1 MHMNNAQEGYQDN
14 HIPHQGLQSCEQ
26 KPLSN
31 HFDDRMDQLI
41 EIAEQLILTK
51 GVFHLAIH
59 FSSSQLICWTLD
71 NPYSFQVYTAEEV
84 FADHFMRLFAPLDS
98 KLHTCIDKQHVRPI
112 LRSMKWLRTRK
123 DGSELRNA
131 SLHMMNGY
139 IGLSFACDDTRYI
152 NFKDFI
158 MPFQASNG

>member
-1 MHMNNAQEGYQDN
+1 MHMNNARDTHQTT
-14 HIPHQGLQSCEQ
+14 HIPQQELQTGENNS
-26 KPLSN
+26 LSN

-41 EIAEQLILTK
+41 DIAEQLILRK
-51 GVFHLAIH
+51 GVFHLGIH

-71 NPYSFQVYTAEEV
+71 NPYSFQVYTADEV
-84 FADHFMRLFAPLDS
+84 FSDHFMRLFAPLES
-98 KLHTCIDKQHVRPI
+98 KLHTCISKQHVRPI
-112 LRSMKWLRTRK
+112 LRSMKWLRQRK

-131 SLHMMNGY
+131 SLHMMNGH

-158 MPFQASNG
+158 MPFQATNG